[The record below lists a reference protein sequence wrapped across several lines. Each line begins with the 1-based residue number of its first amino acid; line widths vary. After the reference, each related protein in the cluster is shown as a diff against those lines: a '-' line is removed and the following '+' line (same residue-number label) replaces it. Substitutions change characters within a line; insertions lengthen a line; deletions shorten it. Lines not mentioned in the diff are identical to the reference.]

1 MATEVLLRDGR
12 RALTWSVLP
21 EDREAIR
28 EGYEHLSEKT
38 RYHRFLSA
46 VPHLTDQLLDHLV
59 DEVDGV
65 DHVALVLFVLDDAND
80 GVPAGIARVVRYP
93 GRPDVADVAV
103 TVLDEWQGHGVATAL
118 LAQLMR
124 ERPAGVT
131 RLETTVAADNEASLA
146 MLRRLG
152 EMTVTDVGS
161 GRLDVQVDL
170 PDRPEEPA
178 GPGRRERAGRGKR
191 TGPVA

>member
-1 MATEVLLRDGR
+1 
-12 RALTWSVLP
+12 LTWSVLP

-28 EGYEHLSEKT
+28 EGYEHLSEAT

-65 DHVALVLFVLDDAND
+65 DHVALVLFVLDDDNE
-80 GVPAGIARVVRYP
+80 GVPAGIARVIRYP
-93 GRPDVADVAV
+93 GRPEVADVAV

-152 EMTVTDVGS
+152 DLTVTDVGS
-161 GRLDVQVDL
+161 GRVDVRVELPDL
-170 PDRPEEPA
+170 PQEPA
-178 GPGRRERAGRGKR
+178 SEQEAGRAGER
-191 TGPVA
+191 TEPVG